1 MTSSDSPVPEAPKRV
16 YTPVAI
22 GLVALTA
29 ILFLV
34 AVGLYILENYE
45 RRIAGD
51 AEYAVGAGVW
61 YAIGIAFL
69 AAALG
74 AILVQGLRG
83 ERTFLDH
90 LILGIAHVTKFLIMF
105 IVIIIFYEVVS
116 RYAFGAPTLWVNEMS
131 LWVGSAVYLF
141 AGLYTMQLR
150 AHIRITALYDLVSR
164 PVQRVF
170 DVIAVLVLLGFAGTL
185 VYGAWTRAND
195 PLWRWEKFG
204 TAWNPPIPA
213 TIKPLL
219 IIVFALIAIQA
230 INNLVIDWR
239 KPKQIH
245 IPTPDDI

>member
-1 MTSSDSPVPEAPKRV
+1 MTPEQLQSPAGEPRM
-16 YTPVAI
+16 YTPGAI
-22 GLVALTA
+22 VLVAATA
-29 ILFLV
+29 LLFLL
-34 AVGLYILENYE
+34 ALGLYILENYQ

-51 AEYAVGAGVW
+51 AEYAIGATVW
-61 YAIGIAFL
+61 YAIGAAFT

-74 AILVQGLRG
+74 AILLQGLRG

-90 LILGIAHVTKFLIMF
+90 VILGIAHVTKFLTMF

-116 RYAFGAPTLWVNEMS
+116 RYAFAAPTLWVNEMS
-131 LWVGSAVYLF
+131 LWVASAIYLF

-150 AHIRITALYDLVSR
+150 AHIRITAFYDAVSR

-170 DVIAVLVLLGFAGTL
+170 DVIAVLVLLCFAATL
-185 VYGAWTRAND
+185 VHGAWTRAND

-219 IIVFALIAIQA
+219 LIVFALVAIQA
-230 INNLVIDWR
+230 INNLIIDWR

-245 IPTPDDI
+245 IPSPEDI

>member
-1 MTSSDSPVPEAPKRV
+1 M
-16 YTPVAI
+16 
-22 GLVALTA
+22 LTA
-29 ILFLV
+29 VLFLV
-34 AVGLYILENYE
+34 AVGLYVHENYE
-45 RRIAGD
+45 RRIAGN

-61 YAIGIAFL
+61 YALAIAF
-69 AAALG
+69 AAACLG
-74 AILVQGLRG
+74 AILLQGLRG

-90 LILGIAHVTKFLIMF
+90 VILGIAHAIKFLVAF
-105 IVIIIFYEVVS
+105 VVVIIFFEVIS
-116 RYAFGAPTLWVNEMS
+116 RYAFLAPTLWVNEMS
-131 LWVGSAVYLF
+131 LWVASAVYLV

-164 PVQRVF
+164 PVQRAF
-170 DVIAVLVLLGFAGTL
+170 DVIAVLVLLVFSGTL

-219 IIVFALIAIQA
+219 IIVFSLIAVQA

-239 KPKQIH
+239 KPKQVH
-245 IPTPDDI
+245 VPSPEDI